1 MNEEGVYRLYDLQG
15 DYAQFSLGSDATEV
29 GIIDAKIH
37 ENGLVAMTGTLQLLE
52 VKGWE
57 GAKPLTLA
65 NPGEY
70 FDGYWYNYG

>member
-1 MNEEGVYRLYDLQG
+1 
-15 DYAQFSLGSDATEV
+15 
-29 GIIDAKIH
+29 
-37 ENGLVAMTGTLQLLE
+37 MTGTLQLLE